1 MCKPNI
7 RSVVSS
13 ITEVKFMDAD
23 WGFMEHRCTALT
35 CYVPTSDKGSK
46 PVSAPHISTGIES
59 SLFALATWLDA
70 RERLCLIRG
79 FLLWT
84 LACSCLP
91 FWENVVK
98 EVLSFDNGLQPWL
111 NEEDRQSALVE
122 KHGRGVAAR
131 NIRAAAKA
139 QHSHLRSKG
148 SCLI

>member
-13 ITEVKFMDAD
+13 LTEVKFMDAD
-23 WGFMEHRCTALT
+23 WGSMERRCTGVT
-35 CYVPTSDKGSK
+35 CYVSTSDKGSK

-59 SLFALATWLDA
+59 SLFALAAWLDA
-70 RERLCLIRG
+70 HERLCLIRG

-84 LACSCLP
+84 LASSCLP
-91 FWENVVK
+91 FWENF
-98 EVLSFDNGLQPWL
+98 EVLSFDNGLQPWC

-122 KHGRGVAAR
+122 KHGQGVAAR
-131 NIRAAAKA
+131 NIQAAAKA

-148 SCLI
+148 WCLI